1 MTDPVEYP
9 ASWHPKGAPPF
20 PEREPDPELPPL
32 AVELHV
38 AAMSD
43 TEFDAFVKRTRGG
56 RN

>member
-9 ASWHPKGAPPF
+9 ASWRPKGAPPF
-20 PEREPDPELPPL
+20 PEREPEPELPPL

-43 TEFDAFVKRTRGG
+43 EEFAAFTRRTRGG